1 MKHKRLAVVGGTVAL
16 ILIIIGGWWISISN
30 SLNQQS
36 VSINQAYSNMDV
48 QMQRRADLTPQLVGA
63 VKGDMK
69 NEQRIF
75 GQIADARK
83 QYDAASLSKDKV
95 KAADNLDSKTQI
107 LVNAVHENY
116 PKLASSENV
125 STLIVQLE
133 GSENRI
139 TQARRDY
146 NKNVQTY
153 NQMVVSLP
161 DSIIANIKGFKQ
173 KPYFQANQGVDK
185 APKVYFNN

>member
-1 MKHKRLAVVGGTVAL
+1 MKHKTLAIVGGSVAL
-16 ILIIIGGWWISISN
+16 ILVVIVGWWISVSN

-69 NEQRIF
+69 NEQKIF

-83 QYDAASLSKDKV
+83 QYDAASSSKDKV
-95 KAADNLDSKTQI
+95 KAADNLDAKTQI
-107 LVNAVHENY
+107 LVNAVNENY
-116 PKLASSENV
+116 PKLASSANV
-125 STLIVQLE
+125 STLMVQLE

-153 NQMVVSLP
+153 NQMVVSFP
-161 DSIIANIKGFKQ
+161 DSLIANSKGLTP
-173 KPYFQANQGVDK
+173 KPYFQANQGTDK
-185 APKVYFNN
+185 APKVDLNN